1 MPDFSKIWATNSP
14 LPTYTFTDA
23 EYLEGWDFVDAAP
36 PTKNQ
41 FDAWFRQ
48 TDEKLKW
55 LYDKLNDTAN
65 AIYPVGA
72 VYISFVS
79 TSPASLFGGTWT
91 RLKDTFLLAN
101 GDSYAANTT
110 GGSATKSI
118 SVNNLPAHNH
128 TVNSAGAHTH
138 TATTANSGNHNH
150 TASSA
155 SNGAHTHTRGTM
167 NIVGSISASDSDEVF
182 TSADQFTASGAL
194 RLTDRVAYGAN
205 VSHDGAGYMGISFDA
220 SRSGAWTGATS
231 SNGAHTHS
239 ITVNSNGS
247 HNHSVTVN
255 SNGAH
260 THTTNNTGG
269 SQPLNILPP
278 YTTVYVWRR
287 TA

>member
-23 EYLEGWDFVDAAP
+23 EYLEGWDFVAAAP

-41 FDAWFRQ
+41 FDAWFKQ

-65 AIYPVGA
+65 AIYPVGS
-72 VYISFVS
+72 VYISFS
-79 TSPASLFGGTWT
+79 ATSPASLFGGTWQ

-118 SVNNLPAHNH
+118 TVNNLPAHNH
-128 TVNSAGAHTH
+128 TVNSSGTHTHGTYTTSSNGAHTH
-138 TATTANSGNHNH
+138 TSGSLRIQGSIIAADTDEVMTAVDDITQTGALRLTDRVTDRGGISTTSGAGYMGIDFDTNRAGSWSGAT
-150 TASSA
+150 A
-155 SNGAHTHTRGTM
+155 SNGAHTHTV
-167 NIVGSISASDSDEVF
+167 NIN
-182 TSADQFTASGAL
+182 SG
-194 RLTDRVAYGAN
+194 
-205 VSHDGAGYMGISFDA
+205 
-220 SRSGAWTGATS
+220 
-231 SNGAHTHS
+231 
-239 ITVNSNGS
+239 
-247 HNHSVTVN
+247 
-255 SNGAH
+255 GAH

-278 YTTVYVWRR
+278 YTTVYMWKR